1 MELPLA
7 PRVYEVRRC
16 GSVGRRDRTEQ
27 LYGKVEKRDRRV
39 GISLIDR
46 PMRVT
51 IDLQHRDAIRQH
63 PPRH

>member
-1 MELPLA
+1 MDPQLVDRSVDAIELNN
-7 PRVYEVRRC
+7 
-16 GSVGRRDRTEQ
+16 STE
-27 LYGKVEKRDRRV
+27 GWKKERRV

-51 IDLQHRDAIRQH
+51 IDLQHRYTIRQH